1 MKSPTPSADD
11 MPPVTIPA
19 DLHVALQSIYEE
31 VMWLSRRP
39 NVTPG
44 RARAWYTHIMAEA
57 FKRQLR
63 QFTGHVSE
71 AAVTATTEP
80 LMLEHFKRIQTTLS
94 DLVQRH
100 RAQGLNDPA
109 EFIQILVEYERVHI
123 VTRSENY
130 AAMRTKGDYEL
141 AGIKLR
147 SWDSVPIARQRELWR
162 TMLRGK
168 VANASQF
175 AREVAE

>member
-1 MKSPTPSADD
+1 MLPA
-11 MPPVTIPA
+11 TIPA
-19 DLHVALQSIYEE
+19 ELQVALRSIYEE

-63 QFTGHVSE
+63 QFTGQVSE

-80 LMLEHFKRIQTTLS
+80 LRLEHFKRIQTTLS
-94 DLVQRH
+94 DLVKRH
-100 RAQGLNDPA
+100 RTKGLNDPA

-123 VTRSENY
+123 VTRGESY
-130 AAMRTKGDYEL
+130 DAMRAKGDYER

-147 SWDSVPIARQRELWR
+147 SWDSLPSARQRELWR

-168 VANASQF
+168 VANASKFVQ
-175 AREVAE
+175 EVAA